1 MALSSLIF
9 SHAFHFCLLSWA
21 YQVPLG
27 ASVRATETEP
37 DLANPSDL
45 VLVQIADPQLGM
57 LNMYT
62 KPSDWS
68 KEELMLQT
76 LADKALAMKPQLV
89 FLAGNM
95 QNWWPNEKDP
105 KKDRNRLMK
114 MSDSAFED
122 LKALDLGLKQRLS
135 VRQCMKSLV
144 DEGIPVYYTPGNH
157 DIGDDP
163 DDEMLKRYM
172 SGSAEEEGW
181 GPLFQK
187 VDVEESGI
195 RFLQFNSQVY
205 WSKADTTLEKYRE
218 EQLEFL
224 KDEVKNIPG
233 GTKLL
238 VLLTHIPP
246 FMDSFDEPEGWA
258 NWRQVY
264 RKQILDVLAASELPL
279 LFICGHF
286 HANVVKDA
294 TYQGRPLNIRVS
306 SAAGTTIQWDGK
318 DSLTPEEA
326 QKVASKRVLK
336 AFAEDVG
343 FANIKKRLRAQGDR
357 SGLRVFRFKPESGTF
372 EDHWY
377 TVDELNS

>member
-9 SHAFHFCLLSWA
+9 SHAFNFCLLSWA
-21 YQVPLG
+21 YQAPLG
-27 ASVRATETEP
+27 VSVRLEASE
-37 DLANPSDL
+37 L

-57 LNMYT
+57 LNMYS

-76 LADKALAMKPQLV
+76 LAEKALAMKPQLV
-89 FLAGNM
+89 FLAGDM

-105 KKDRNRLMK
+105 KKDRNRLRG
-114 MSDSAFED
+114 MSDSAFDE
-122 LKALDLGLKQRLS
+122 LKAQNLGEKQRQA

-144 DEGIPVYYTPGNH
+144 DAGVPVYYTPGNH
-157 DIGDDP
+157 EIGDDP
-163 DDEMLKRYM
+163 DDVTLERYT

-187 VDVEESGI
+187 VEVEEPGI

-205 WSKADTTLEKYRE
+205 WSNEDATLEKYRE

-224 KDEVKNIPG
+224 KDEVKNIPSDA
-233 GTKLL
+233 KLL

-258 NWRQVY
+258 NWRQIY

-286 HANVVKDA
+286 HNNVVKDA
-294 TYQGRPLNIRVS
+294 TYQGRPLKIRVS

-318 DSLTPEEA
+318 DSLTPHEA
-326 QKVASKRVLK
+326 QKVASKPVLK

-343 FANIKKRLRAQGDR
+343 FANIPKRLRAQRDR
-357 SGLRVFRFKPESGTF
+357 SGLRVFRFKPDSGTF
-372 EDHWY
+372 EDQWY

>member
-1 MALSSLIF
+1 MARSLII
-9 SHAFHFCLLSWA
+9 HAFNFGLLWA

-27 ASVRATETEP
+27 ASVRAAAPE
-37 DLANPSDL
+37 L

-57 LNMYT
+57 LNMYN
-62 KPSDWS
+62 KPTDWS
-68 KEELMLQT
+68 KEERMLQV
-76 LADKALAMKPQLV
+76 LAEKAVAMKPELV
-89 FLAGNM
+89 FLAGDM
-95 QNWWPNEKDP
+95 QNWWPNEKNP
-105 KKDRNRLMK
+105 EKDRNRLMN
-114 MSDSAFED
+114 MSQSAFED
-122 LKALDLGLKQRLS
+122 LKALNLGLKQRQS

-144 DEGIPVYYTPGNH
+144 DARVPVYYTPGNH

-163 DDEMLKRYM
+163 DDEMLTRYV
-172 SGSAEEEGW
+172 SGNAEEEGW

-187 VDVEESGI
+187 VEVEESGI

-205 WSKADTTLEKYRE
+205 WSAAETLEKYRE

-224 KDEVKNIPG
+224 KEEVKNIPAT
-233 GTKLL
+233 TKLL

-286 HANVVKDA
+286 HANVVKEA
-294 TYQGRPLNIRVS
+294 SYQGRPLHIRVS

-326 QKVASKRVLK
+326 QKVASKQVLK

-377 TVDELNS
+377 TVDELDGR